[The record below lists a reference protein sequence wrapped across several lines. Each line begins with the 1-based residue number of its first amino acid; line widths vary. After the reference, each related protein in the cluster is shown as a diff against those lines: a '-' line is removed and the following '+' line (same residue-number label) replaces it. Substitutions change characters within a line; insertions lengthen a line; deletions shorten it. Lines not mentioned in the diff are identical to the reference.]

1 MQERFHRVSE
11 SAENTNTKP
20 HLTLR
25 FKVNDEDFI
34 VAGEAASKTKKA
46 LQQLGLNQ
54 DLVKNVAIIVY
65 EAAMNIVIHANHGD
79 IQVVIVPGYVT
90 VVAQDEGGGI
100 PDLDLAMQEGYSTA
114 PDEVREM
121 GFGAGMGLPNIKHCS
136 DTLSIETRPGIGTT
150 LKATIY
156 VNHKDEKDVET
167 GALHV

>member
-1 MQERFHRVSE
+1 MREP
-11 SAENTNTKP
+11 AENSSSKP
-20 HLTLR
+20 RLTLR

-34 VAGEAASKTKKA
+34 MAGEAASKTKKA

-54 DLVKNVAIIVY
+54 ETVKNVAIIVY
-65 EAAMNIVIHANHGD
+65 EAAMNIVIHANHGE
-79 IQVVIVPGYVT
+79 IQVIIVPDHVT
-90 VVAQDEGGGI
+90 IVADDAGEGI

-136 DTLSIETRPGIGTT
+136 DTLDIETRAGNGTT

-156 VNHKDEKDVET
+156 LPQRDGNQVET
-167 GALHV
+167 GVLHV

>member
-1 MQERFHRVSE
+1 VSE
-11 SAENTNTKP
+11 LTDTSGNKP

-34 VAGEAASKTKKA
+34 MAGEAASKTKKA

-54 DLVKNVAIIVY
+54 EIVKNVAIIVY
-65 EAAMNIVIHANHGD
+65 EAAMNIVIHANHGE
-79 IQVVIVPGYVT
+79 IQVIIVPSYVT
-90 VVAQDEGGGI
+90 VVARDEGGGI

-136 DTLSIETRPGIGTT
+136 NTLNIETRPGIGTT

-156 VNHKDEKDVET
+156 LDHSNGKNVET

>member
-1 MQERFHRVSE
+1 MSDLPD
-11 SAENTNTKP
+11 SSGNIP

-34 VAGEAASKTKKA
+34 MAGEAASKTKKA

-54 DLVKNVAIIVY
+54 DIVKNVAIIVY
-65 EAAMNIVIHANHGD
+65 EAAMNIVIHANHGE
-79 IQVVIVPGYVT
+79 IQVVIVPSYVT
-90 VVAQDEGGGI
+90 VIARDEGGGI

-136 DTLSIETRPGIGTT
+136 DTMNIETRPGVGTT

-156 VNHKDEKDVET
+156 LDRKDGKNVES

>member
-1 MQERFHRVSE
+1 VQEGFHPVSE
-11 SAENTNTKP
+11 SSQNEGLKP
-20 HLTLR
+20 RLTLR

-46 LQQLGLNQ
+46 LQQLGLKQ
-54 DLVKNVAIIVY
+54 EVVKNVAIIVY
-65 EAAMNIVIHANHGD
+65 EAAMNIVIHANHGE
-79 IQVVIVPGYVT
+79 IQVVIVPDYVT
-90 VVAQDEGGGI
+90 VIAEDEGGGI

-136 DTLSIETRPGIGTT
+136 DALNIDTRAGIGTT

-156 VNHKDEKDVET
+156 LPQRDTHQVET
-167 GALHV
+167 GAMYV

>member
-1 MQERFHRVSE
+1 MSE
-11 SAENTNTKP
+11 PAENPVTKP

-34 VAGEAASKTKKA
+34 MAGEAASKTKKA

-54 DLVKNVAIIVY
+54 DVVKNVAIIVY
-65 EAAMNIVIHANHGD
+65 EAAMNIVIHANHGE

-90 VVAQDEGGGI
+90 VIAEDEGGGI

-136 DTLSIETRPGIGTT
+136 DTLNIETRAGTGTT
-150 LKATIY
+150 LKATLY
-156 VNHKDEKDVET
+156 LNQKDGKKLET